1 MQREGDLVLAPR
13 HFVLAVPRGRRFLE
27 EIHRAELLYR
37 EARPRLVRE
46 PAPQRRNDAADDN
59 SLVTR
64 LELLLRPV
72 PHEEPDRGGD
82 AERKSW
88 ILNLQKQPQED
99 PSARTED
106 RCVDHAL
113 AQPGNLGV
121 HVIAPGLYLRQGGR
135 VE

>member
-1 MQREGDLVLAPR
+1 P
-13 HFVLAVPRGRRFLE
+13 
-27 EIHRAELLYR
+27 
-37 EARPRLVRE
+37 
-46 PAPQRRNDAADDN
+46 
-59 SLVTR
+59 VT
-64 LELLLRPV
+64 
-72 PHEEPDRGGD
+72 HEEPDRGGD

-135 VE
+135 VERTDSADRAGAHALNNPRMSTSPRFFSSATNICRVPKFILPATSELGNVCTALLYSTT